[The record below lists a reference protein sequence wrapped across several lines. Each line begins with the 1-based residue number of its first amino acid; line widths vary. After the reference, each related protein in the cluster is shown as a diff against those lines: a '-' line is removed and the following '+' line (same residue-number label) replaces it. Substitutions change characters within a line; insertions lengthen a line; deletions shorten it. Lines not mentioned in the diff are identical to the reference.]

1 VSMTVV
7 TDIVPFVLS
16 SVVAAACGTTPAG
29 SLIALLI
36 IIVVG
41 TVMAVIVMLAR
52 GFDRRRTLRAMP
64 TDILYMETGRRG
76 QQLLIVRGHAVPAV
90 HLVSNRRKAVTK

>member
-1 VSMTVV
+1 MSMTVV

-29 SLIALLI
+29 SLIALL

-90 HLVSNRRKAVTK
+90 HLVSNRRKAVTR